1 MDNRPGEALIAQQT
15 LNAGPRH
22 AIDSLH
28 TRRGRAL
35 VLCVSRA
42 RFLDMAFPTPV
53 LTGTLWY
60 FGIVLSLILGTV
72 ACGVFG
78 VCRKDNV
85 KIAAVIYTTGGV
97 CAWLLW

>member
-1 MDNRPGEALIAQQT
+1 MRDHDL
-15 LNAGPRH
+15 
-22 AIDSLH
+22 D
-28 TRRGRAL
+28 GRAR
-35 VLCVSRA
+35 VVCVGA

-78 VCRKDNV
+78 VCGR
-85 KIAAVIYTTGGV
+85 TT
-97 CAWLLW
+97 